1 MGKDLYQPAKPY
13 GTDAKNIM
21 SPLSTNDNIE
31 AETIN
36 NRLAAIRT
44 RIAAAE
50 REYGRQPG
58 SVTLLAV
65 GKSQSADAIG
75 ALYAAGQRN
84 FGESYLQEALSKQ
97 TALSNFAITWH
108 FIGALQSNK
117 TRQVAQHFAWVHSV
131 DRLKIAVRLNEQRPE
146 DMPPLNIC
154 LQVNIGAERQKAG
167 IAPADLHS
175 LAAQLRPLSRLRLR
189 GLMALPP
196 ASNDVGAQRGHF
208 RQLKLAFE
216 QLRNDGHPLDTLSMG
231 MSTDLEAA
239 IAEGSTLV
247 RIGTAL
253 FGERP
258 YKP

>member
-1 MGKDLYQPAKPY
+1 
-13 GTDAKNIM
+13 M
-21 SPLSTNDNIE
+21 SPISTNDNIE
-31 AETIN
+31 VETIN
-36 NRLAAIRT
+36 NRLAAIRA

-58 SVTLLAV
+58 SVMLLAV
-65 GKSQSADAIG
+65 SKAQPADAIR
-75 ALYAAGQRN
+75 AVYAAGQRD

-97 TALSNFAITWH
+97 TALGNFAITWH

-117 TRQVAQHFAWVHSV
+117 TRQVAQHFSWVHSV
-131 DRLKIAVRLNEQRPE
+131 DRLKIAVRLNEQRQE
-146 DMPPLNIC
+146 DLPPLNIC

-167 IAPADLHS
+167 IAPSDLHL
-175 LAAQLRPLSRLRLR
+175 LATQLRPLSRLRLR

-196 ASNDVGAQRGHF
+196 ASNDVGAQRGYF

-239 IAEGSTLV
+239 VAEGTTLV

-258 YKP
+258 PKH